1 MNEFAVMKLKAEL
14 QSLKKNTTTVES
26 ILRNAE
32 RSLRNHVAEIASLE
46 HAIKLLEAK

>member
-1 MNEFAVMKLKAEL
+1 MNEYAVIRLTQELQITKRYKLK
-14 QSLKKNTTTVES
+14 ES

-46 HAIKLLEAK
+46 QAIKLLEAK